1 MRLIRGFASAAGLG
15 AFRLGLVDFE
25 ARPEP
30 DPEQEEALTLALER
44 LLAGEAMPRAYQSR
58 WRAKGIAENVGEAVA
73 NAPTRESRTG
83 E

>member
-1 MRLIRGFASAAGLG
+1 
-15 AFRLGLVDFE
+15 LVDFE

-30 DPEQEEALTLALER
+30 DPEQEKALTFALER